1 MIFDPV
7 SMGCKRIWEPVGCHA
22 LRISIRYNSSIGMM
36 KLGYRHNMKN
46 DLHTQYAFVSF
57 TMVVDLFPSPC
68 RYWCRMD
75 SVAVGSGAVTFTPP
89 LLGLIS
95 TLYLHQLWLYKEGDC
110 LKCLKISSLLGD
122 CSRLVLILVVLF
134 ILTQSKEEVVRVTK
148 VLPVLWLGIGL
159 MDWVLLVCIQ
169 QLIGQQWDE

>member
-1 MIFDPV
+1 MTYTLSMHLFRSPWLLIFSQALV
-7 SMGCKRIWEPVGCHA
+7 VTGVGWIQW
-22 LRISIRYNSSIGMM
+22 LWG
-36 KLGYRHNMKN
+36 
-46 DLHTQYAFVSF
+46 
-57 TMVVDLFPSPC
+57 
-68 RYWCRMD
+68 
-75 SVAVGSGAVTFTPP
+75 GAVTFTLP

-95 TLYLHQLWLYKEGDC
+95 TLYLHQLWLYKRGRLPKMPEDIRVYWG
-110 LKCLKISSLLGD
+110 IALGW
-122 CSRLVLILVVLF
+122 SLILVVLF